1 MRILVHDFAG
11 HPFQIQLSR
20 ELARR
25 GYRVTHAY
33 AEGLPG
39 PKGKLKPANADPPRL
54 RIRGIQLASHFRKYS
69 PVRRLF
75 AQRTYARD
83 LCALI
88 RDEKP
93 DVVLS
98 GNTPIDVQ
106 SQALSFC
113 LGRNVGFVHW
123 VQDVYYRALE
133 FLLRPKLG
141 PLAQVVTFPFRQLEK
156 RVVLGS
162 DSVIVITPGFRSLLS
177 DWGRA
182 YENIVV
188 AENWAPLDEVKLLP
202 RTNAWSREQYLGD
215 EPIFLYSGT
224 LGIKHR
230 PDLLYEL
237 AKSLRGQA
245 RVVVLSEGLGRHHLE
260 RMPTLENLTLL
271 GFQPYE
277 RLSEVLA
284 SADVL
289 IATLESDA
297 GQFAVPSKVLT
308 YLCAG
313 RPILLAAPRE
323 NLAASV
329 IERSGGGVVTD
340 PDDLGAWLAAAKKLA
355 LDRSYREELGVHA
368 RRYAESAF
376 DIHAIAGVFEGILN
390 KACRNDA
397 YRARVA

>member
-1 MRILVHDFAG
+1 MRILIHDFAG

-39 PKGKLKPANADPPRL
+39 PKGKLKPANADPSRL
-54 RIRGIQLASHFRKYS
+54 RICGIQLTSHFRKYS
-69 PVRRLF
+69 PVRRLL

-106 SQALSFC
+106 SGVLSFC
-113 LGRNVGFVHW
+113 LRQNIGFVHW

-182 YENIVV
+182 DEDIVV

-202 RTNAWSREQYLGD
+202 RTNAWSREQGFGG

-245 RVVVLSEGLGRHHLE
+245 RVVVLSEGLGRHRLE
-260 RMPTLENLTLL
+260 RMPTLENLMLL

-297 GQFAVPSKVLT
+297 GQFAVPSKILT

-313 RPILLAAPRE
+313 RPVLLAAPRE

-340 PDDLGAWLAAAKKLA
+340 PDDLGAWVAAANKLA
-355 LDRSYREELGVHA
+355 LDQPYREELGVHA

-376 DIHAIAGVFEGILN
+376 DIRAIAGVFEKVLN
-390 KACRNDA
+390 KACHNDT